1 MKTLAWTTQL
11 PSPSKSGRRSEILMT
26 PSRSRAPWLPLPT
39 GSSRALIS
47 GRFLVDSY
55 VRFRLLGP
63 WWQHRVRTVG
73 HQSSVL
79 VDCIGGCAMPHSAA
93 GHLHGRNCRNPNRMV
108 DGHRLRVRCLLA
120 CFTYLLTYRLRLRS
134 ESVVHRRAVTA
145 NADPSA
151 SGQTVPAGPTRPE
164 RARYRIDVFF
174 VSDAQN
180 CN

>member
-1 MKTLAWTTQL
+1 MRTLAWTTQL

-26 PSRSRAPWLPLPT
+26 PSRSQAPWLPLPT

-47 GRFLVDSY
+47 GSFLVDSY

-93 GHLHGRNCRNPNRMV
+93 GHLHGRKSRNPNRMV
-108 DGHRLRVRCLLA
+108 DGHRLR
-120 CFTYLLTYRLRLRS
+120 LRS
-134 ESVVHRRAVTA
+134 ESVGVHRRYG
-145 NADPSA
+145 NAAP
-151 SGQTVPAGPTRPE
+151 PRE
-164 RARYRIDVFF
+164 RLRARSDRPRGAREAGARSLSDRRVFRF
-174 VSDAQN
+174 
-180 CN
+180 